1 MVSKCFDRLRH
12 LSQAGVCPSILVLLE
27 PPMWLSTSSRLVNSE
42 VNKHVF
48 RPFHGPSPGSSGRT
62 ELETPK
68 QAAAAANLQQS
79 EAGAW
84 WSRLEIQQHPHGA
97 RSRDDVFEFRARKR
111 CGARTR
117 SCGAQTRRCGAWAR
131 RCGAESCKTSMRC
144 LRQAFGKKAA
154 RKFEMRLGLVLAS
167 LKKTTSRL
175 GLHQIFPMF
184 LPCFAPP

>member
-1 MVSKCFDRLRH
+1 
-12 LSQAGVCPSILVLLE
+12 
-27 PPMWLSTSSRLVNSE
+27 MWLSTSSRLVNSE

-97 RSRDDVFEFRARKR
+97 RSRGDVFGFRARKR
-111 CGARTR
+111 CGAWTR
-117 SCGAQTRRCGAWAR
+117 SCGAQTRRCGAWTR
-131 RCGAESCKTSMRC
+131 RCGARSCKTSMRC

-154 RKFEMRLGLVLAS
+154 RKFEIATRTRVWRASKKKNIAVGVAPNFPHVSSMLCSTLKGLRS
-167 LKKTTSRL
+167 TPNR
-175 GLHQIFPMF
+175 
-184 LPCFAPP
+184 APDSE